1 MEELQH
7 ASSLNQCPTATVP
20 HGSGPFTCARDRYAH
35 ILQGGKSDLVQK
47 LKGGQPCPGWVA
59 RVVRVSSRYVKVE
72 GLIPGE
78 GI

>member
-7 ASSLNQCPTATVP
+7 TSSLNQCPTATVGP
-20 HGSGPFTCARDRYAH
+20 GPFTCARDRDAH
-35 ILQGGKSDLVQK
+35 IPQGGKSDLVQT
-47 LKGGQPCPGWVA
+47 LKGGQPRPGWVA
-59 RVVRVSSRYVKVE
+59 QVVRVSSRYVKVE